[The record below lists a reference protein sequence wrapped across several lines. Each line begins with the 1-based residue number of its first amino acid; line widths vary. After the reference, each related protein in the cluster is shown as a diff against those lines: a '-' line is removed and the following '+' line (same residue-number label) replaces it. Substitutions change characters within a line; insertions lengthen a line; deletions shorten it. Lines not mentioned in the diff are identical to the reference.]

1 MANASD
7 PTAPA
12 GSDGTACG
20 TQSLPSGARMPR
32 LGLGTWHMAERPA
45 ARDVEIAALQ
55 AGLDAG
61 LDLIDTAEMYAGG
74 AAERLA
80 GQAIAGRRDS
90 VFLVSKL
97 YPWNAGYDACVAAC
111 EASLQRLGTDRLDLY
126 LLHWPGQV
134 PYAETLAAFRDLQR
148 AGKIVDYGVSN
159 FDAAELSAWCAADTD
174 GGTAVNQVW
183 YSLGNRA
190 IEADLLP
197 ACRAR
202 GVAVMA
208 YAPLDQG
215 DLPADR
221 RLIEVAEAL
230 DADPAV
236 LALAWLIHRDGV
248 SAIPKTGDPD
258 RARRFAQA
266 CELAL
271 DTAAL
276 ADLDAR
282 FPPPDGPAPLAIL

>member
-1 MANASD
+1 MTRASN
-7 PTAPA
+7 TTSTPA
-12 GSDGTACG
+12 
-20 TQSLPSGARMPR
+20 TQTTLTLPSGAGMPR
-32 LGLGTWHMAERPA
+32 LGLGTWHMAEGA
-45 ARDVEIAALQ
+45 AAWDREIAALQ
-55 AGLDAG
+55 AGLQAG
-61 LDLIDTAEMYAGG
+61 LRLIDTAEMYAGG

-80 GQAIAGRRDS
+80 GRAIAEHRES
-90 VFLVSKL
+90 AFLVSKL

-159 FDAAELSAWCAADTD
+159 FDAAELADWCAADTD

-183 YSLGNRA
+183 YSLGNRT

-221 RLIEVAEAL
+221 RLVEVADRL
-230 DADPAV
+230 GLDPAV
-236 LALAWLIHRDGV
+236 LALAWLIGRDGV
-248 SAIPKTGDPD
+248 SAIPKTADPA

-266 CELAL
+266 CAVGL
-271 DTAAL
+271 DAATL
-276 ADLDAR
+276 ADLDIR
-282 FPPPDGPAPLAIL
+282 FPAPDGPAPLAIL